1 MLTKPRLL
9 TPGPTPL
16 PERVRLAMAQDMMH
30 HRKPAFKA
38 VMEEVRQGLAVLFGT
53 SQPVLP
59 LCSSG
64 TGAMV
69 AAVNNLFAPGEKV
82 LVVDGGKFGERWIE
96 IATARGLVPVSLKV
110 EWGSGVAASAVK
122 AALDA
127 DADIRGVLMQH
138 SETSTG
144 AQHPVEQIAALTSS
158 SSVLLVV
165 DGISAVSITPCPMDE
180 WGIDCLLTGS
190 QKGLML
196 PPGLALIAL
205 SQKAWKK
212 AETIPSRDFYFDLLA
227 ERENNAKGQ
236 TNFTTPVSLVVGLA
250 ESLRLFAEI
259 GMDKIYRKQWA
270 LTMLA
275 RKGAEA
281 LGLTLYAPK
290 DFAWGLTSV
299 LLPAG
304 IDSSR
309 LLAHCAQK
317 YGVVMA
323 AGQGHMKN
331 RIVRIGHMGWVDYA
345 DLAAGIHA
353 LAGSF
358 AACGGHLGC
367 RNYLEQAMDA
377 YWTAF
382 DAGLP
387 GSFQVGS

>member
-38 VMEEVRQGLAVLFGT
+38 VMDELRHGLAVLFGT
-53 SQPVLP
+53 TQPVLP

-69 AAVNNLFAPGEKV
+69 AAVNNLFTPGEKV
-82 LVVDGGKFGERWIE
+82 LVVEGGKFGERWTE
-96 IATARGLVPVSLKV
+96 IATARGLVPVILNV
-110 EWGSGVAASAVK
+110 EWGSGADVSAVK

-127 DADIRGVLMQH
+127 DADIRGVLVQH

-144 AQHPVEQIAALTSS
+144 AQHPIEQIAALTSNS
-158 SSVLLVV
+158 PVLLVV

-205 SQKAWKK
+205 SEKAWKK
-212 AETIPSRDFYFDLLA
+212 AEATPERGFYFNLLA

-250 ESLRLFAEI
+250 ESLKLFAEV
-259 GMDKIYRKQWA
+259 GVDTIYRKQWA
-270 LTMLA
+270 LTMMV
-275 RKGAEA
+275 RKGVEA

-304 IDSSR
+304 VDSSR
-309 LLAHCAQK
+309 LLAYAAQR

-323 AGQGHMKN
+323 AGQGHMKK

-358 AACGGHLGC
+358 VACGGHLGC

-377 YWTAF
+377 YWAAF

-387 GSFQVGS
+387 GSRRLTS